1 MKRVDLIRAI
11 TALGCE
17 LVRHGGK
24 HDWYRNPATGISQAV
39 PRHREIKE
47 PLARR
52 ILRMLDN
59 PETPADDPE
68 PAEDAEPDAAADG
81 GGM

>member
-11 TALGCE
+11 EQYGSE
-17 LVRHGGK
+17 LVRHGAK

-47 PLARR
+47 ALARR
-52 ILRMLDN
+52 ILRMLSN
-59 PETPADDPE
+59 PGNASAD
-68 PAEDAEPDAAADG
+68 ED
-81 GGM
+81 

>member
-11 TALGCE
+11 EATGCQ

-24 HDWYRNPATGISQAV
+24 HDWYRNPRTNVFQPV

-47 PLARR
+47 HLARR
-52 ILRMLDN
+52 IIKLLS
-59 PETPADDPE
+59 DPGSGTGSNE
-68 PAEDAEPDAAADG
+68 PGDQTDPPTH
-81 GGM
+81 